1 MPPTNYAGTKAFS
14 VTHTHATAAK
24 AEQAAPG
31 AGKRLFITDI
41 IGSSDKAG
49 AILLVKEDSGGAGD
63 ATKLQLQVNAGN
75 FSHHFNT
82 PIIIT
87 ANKKASVEIDGT
99 TVCKANIVGF
109 IL

>member
-1 MPPTNYAGTKAFS
+1 MRSHYKGTKTFS

-31 AGKRLFITDI
+31 AGKRLFVTDI
-41 IGSSDKAG
+41 AGSTDKDA

-63 ATKLQLQVNAGN
+63 ATLFQLQVKGTL
-75 FSHHFNT
+75 FSHRFET
-82 PIIIT
+82 PLIVT

-99 TVCKANIVGF
+99 TACKANISGF